1 VIPVAMI
8 DANILAVEEFAPQS
22 LVRWMPK
29 RTSMPSVKSKKQSVS
44 ELLLRRLTSGH
55 YRMGQRILIKELQ
68 RETGASR
75 QPIMVALS
83 DLRSLGFVT
92 IEAKVGCQVISPTP
106 RDVEDFFRM
115 FAQTEGFL
123 AELAAERRLASEVAQ
138 LRNTNE
144 RIRKLRVADP
154 RSVAD
159 YATLNKKFH
168 STIRMM
174 AKSPAISERQ
184 VITVAMA
191 DFLIAQT
198 HGFQSHMAEAT
209 ADHDEIIH
217 HIERGNPTH
226 ARKCVER
233 HIAGARTSARTA
245 LPA

>member
-1 VIPVAMI
+1 
-8 DANILAVEEFAPQS
+8 
-22 LVRWMPK
+22 MPF
-29 RTSMPSVKSKKQSVS
+29 VKSKKQSVS

-83 DLRSLGFVT
+83 DLRSQGFVT

-123 AELAAERRLASEVAQ
+123 AELAAERRLASEIAQ
-138 LRNTNE
+138 LRSTNE
-144 RIRKLRVADP
+144 RIRKLRIADP
-154 RSVAD
+154 RSAAD
-159 YATLNKKFH
+159 YAIFNKKFH
-168 STIRMM
+168 STIRNM
-174 AKSPAISERQ
+174 AKSPAITERQ
-184 VITVAMA
+184 AIAVAMA
-191 DFLIAQT
+191 DFLIQQT

-217 HIERGNPTH
+217 HIERGNAVQ

-233 HIAGARTSARTA
+233 HITGTRLSP
-245 LPA
+245 PAAVRA

>member
-1 VIPVAMI
+1 
-8 DANILAVEEFAPQS
+8 
-22 LVRWMPK
+22 
-29 RTSMPSVKSKKQSVS
+29 MPSVKSKKQSVS

-83 DLRSLGFVT
+83 DLRSQGFVT

-115 FAQTEGFL
+115 FAQTEAFL
-123 AELAAERRLASEVAQ
+123 AELAAERRVASEVLQ
-138 LRNTNE
+138 LRNINE
-144 RIRKLRVADP
+144 RIRKLRLAEP
-154 RSVAD
+154 RSTAA
-159 YATLNKKFH
+159 YATLNKNFH
-168 STIRMM
+168 QTIRRM

-184 VITVAMA
+184 LISVAMA
-191 DFLIAQT
+191 DFLIEQT
-198 HGFQSHMAEAT
+198 HGFQSHMAEAI

-217 HIERGNPTH
+217 HIERGNAAH

-233 HIAGARTSARTA
+233 HVGGARMAARVGV
-245 LPA
+245 PA

>member
-1 VIPVAMI
+1 M
-8 DANILAVEEFAPQS
+8 S
-22 LVRWMPK
+22 
-29 RTSMPSVKSKKQSVS
+29 SVKSKKQSVS

-83 DLRSLGFVT
+83 DLRSQGFVT

-123 AELAAERRLASEVAQ
+123 AELAAERRLASEVTQ

-144 RIRKLRVADP
+144 QIRKLRSADP
-154 RSVAD
+154 RSVAA

-168 STIRMM
+168 ASIRRM

-184 VITVAMA
+184 AISVAMA
-191 DFLIAQT
+191 DFLIEQT
-198 HGFQSHMAEAT
+198 RGFQDHMAQAT

-217 HIERGNPTH
+217 HIERGDGTR

-233 HIAGARTSARTA
+233 HITGTRMPAPTAR
-245 LPA
+245 PAQRA

>member
-1 VIPVAMI
+1 M
-8 DANILAVEEFAPQS
+8 
-22 LVRWMPK
+22 R
-29 RTSMPSVKSKKQSVS
+29 SVKSKKQSVS

-55 YRMGQRILIKELQ
+55 YRMGQRIMIKELQ

-83 DLRSLGFVT
+83 DLRSQGFVT
-92 IEAKVGCQVISPTP
+92 IEAKVGCQVISPTA
-106 RDVEDFFRM
+106 RDIEDFFRM

-123 AELAAERRLASEVAQ
+123 AELAAERRLASEVTQ

-144 RIRKLRVADP
+144 QIRKLRIADP
-154 RSVAD
+154 RSAAA
-159 YATLNKKFH
+159 YAALNKKFH
-168 STIRMM
+168 STIRRM

-184 VITVAMA
+184 LISVAMA
-191 DFLIAQT
+191 DFLIEQT

-217 HIERGNPTH
+217 YIERGNAAH

-233 HIAGARTSARTA
+233 HIAGNRAAGTA
-245 LPA
+245 QRA

>member
-1 VIPVAMI
+1 
-8 DANILAVEEFAPQS
+8 
-22 LVRWMPK
+22 
-29 RTSMPSVKSKKQSVS
+29 MPSVKSKKQSVS
-44 ELLLRRLTSGH
+44 ELVLRRLTSGH

-83 DLRSLGFVT
+83 DLRSQGFVT

-115 FAQTEGFL
+115 FARTEGFL
-123 AELAAERRLASEVAQ
+123 AELAAERRLAAEMLQ

-144 RIRKLRVADP
+144 RIGKLRVADP
-154 RSVAD
+154 RSAAA
-159 YATLNKKFH
+159 YATLNRNFH
-168 STIRMM
+168 QIIRGM
-174 AKSPAISERQ
+174 AKSPAISDRQ
-184 VITVAMA
+184 VISVAMA
-191 DFLIAQT
+191 DFLIEQT

-217 HIERGNPTH
+217 HIERGNAAH

-233 HIAGARTSARTA
+233 HVAGTRVSARIGLSA
-245 LPA
+245 

>member
-1 VIPVAMI
+1 MI
-8 DANILAVEEFAPQS
+8 DAKLFGFTKDFA
-22 LVRWMPK
+22 LRA
-29 RTSMPSVKSKKQSVS
+29 SMPSVKSKKQSVS

-83 DLRSLGFVT
+83 DLRSQGFVT

-138 LRNTNE
+138 LRNTND
-144 RIRKLRVADP
+144 RIRKLRIADP
-154 RSVAD
+154 RAAAD
-159 YATLNKKFH
+159 YATLNRKFH
-168 STIRMM
+168 STIRNM

-184 VITVAMA
+184 AISVAMA
-191 DFLIAQT
+191 DFLIEQT
-198 HGFQSHMAEAT
+198 HGFQAHMAEAT
-209 ADHDEIIH
+209 ADHDEIIQ
-217 HIERGNPTH
+217 HIERGNAVQ

-233 HIAGARTSARTA
+233 HITGTRILSARTGI
-245 LPA
+245 PA